1 MAMTD
6 LLPNWIE
13 DLTTIEQQLT
23 VGLLILAALVAL
35 AYLLHTP
42 LRSWQEQ
49 RQIRHAVRRIG
60 ARVMRD
66 VNLPDGI
73 GGVINID
80 YLVLSSD
87 AILVIGVKRYDG
99 MIFGS
104 ANTDEW
110 TQTVNS
116 RSYRFPNPDIY
127 LAQQLSA
134 VRTITPKVPVKGL
147 HLFTDTATFPWDKPG
162 NVLQVRDLL
171 GKNIARPGP
180 KDIPA
185 DLGTAWKQLSKSR
198 QR

>member
-1 MAMTD
+1 MTD
-6 LLPNWIE
+6 LFPNWIE
-13 DLTTIEQQLT
+13 GLTTIEQQLT
-23 VGLLILAALVAL
+23 VGLLILAALVTL
-35 AYLLHTP
+35 ASLLLTP

-49 RQIRHAVRRIG
+49 RQIRYAIKRTG

-99 MIFGS
+99 IIFGS

-116 RSYRFPNPDIY
+116 RSYRFPNPDVY

-134 VRTITPKVPVKGL
+134 VRTIAPKVPVKGL
-147 HLFTDTATFPWDKPG
+147 HLFTDTATFPWDKPD
-162 NVLQVRDLL
+162 NVLQVKDLL
-171 GKNIARPGP
+171 SSNITRPGL

-185 DLGTAWKQLSKSR
+185 DLGTAWKKLSRSR

>member
-1 MAMTD
+1 MIMTD
-6 LLPNWIE
+6 FLPNWI
-13 DLTTIEQQLT
+13 DGLMTSEQQLT

-35 AYLLHTP
+35 AYLLRTP

-49 RQIRHAVRRIG
+49 RQIRHAVKRIG

-73 GGVINID
+73 GGVITID

-99 MIFGS
+99 IIFGS

-110 TQTVNS
+110 TQTLNS

-134 VRTITPKVPVKGL
+134 VRTIAPKVPVKGL
-147 HLFTDTATFPWDKPG
+147 HLFTDTATFPWDKPD
-162 NVLQVRDLL
+162 NVLQVKDLL
-171 GKNIARPGP
+171 SRNIEHPGL
-180 KDIPA
+180 KGIPA

-198 QR
+198 RR